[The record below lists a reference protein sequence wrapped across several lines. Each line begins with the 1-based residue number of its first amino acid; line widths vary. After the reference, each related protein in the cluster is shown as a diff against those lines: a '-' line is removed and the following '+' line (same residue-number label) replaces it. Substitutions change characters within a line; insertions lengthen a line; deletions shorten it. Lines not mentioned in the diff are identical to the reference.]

1 MSGGATLRVTPV
13 ELAGVAGQ
21 VQALARAAVAES
33 VGLRSAAAGIQP
45 PDPSADQ
52 VLVGG
57 ARAMQA
63 ALAEVSELFRS
74 LLATFGQ
81 TLDRQAAALAAAA
94 HGYAYVEQQVGASL
108 QPGERRRE

>member
-1 MSGGATLRVTPV
+1 MSGGAALRVTPA

-21 VQALARAAVAES
+21 VQALARAAAAES
-33 VGLRSAAAGIQP
+33 AGLRSATAGVQP

-52 VLVGG
+52 VLVSG
-57 ARAMQA
+57 ARTTLA
-63 ALAEVSELFRS
+63 AVSEVSELIRS

-94 HGYAYVEQQVGASL
+94 HGYAYVEQQVAASL
-108 QPGERRRE
+108 RPGERRRE